1 MTTIATTS
9 YTEREEAISI
19 YSDQYKSA
27 YGIRP
32 RNYNWDAFTLE
43 EIYAELDSIQVIID
57 RQIVEEEIWERASV
71 VAFNELIE
79 KTISLGAGNRETAL
93 RWLFDGAT
101 EEFSGYMDY
110 EHFIYQQGIMHTK
123 EGDAVIQELIE
134 IYKK

>member
-1 MTTIATTS
+1 MTTLPT
-9 YTEREEAISI
+9 YTEKDEAISMH
-19 YSDQYKSA
+19 SDQYKDA

-32 RNYNWDAFTLE
+32 RFYNWDAMSVE
-43 EIYAELDSIQVIID
+43 EIYAEIDKLQVIIE
-57 RQIVEEEIWERASV
+57 RQMAEEKIWERANV

-79 KTISLGAGNRETAL
+79 KTIGLGAGNRETAL

-134 IYKK
+134 IYKN